1 MKILIEI
8 FFSHS
13 RMDQFRLNITKY
25 SFSQR
30 TVNDCNKLSTYGVT
44 ASSMNMFKNK
54 VDTYLRNVGL
64 SISQWLPCPFA
75 IWAFALDS
83 NLVKSY

>member
-8 FFSHS
+8 FSSLKTDNRARGHEVTLV
-13 RMDQFRLNITKY
+13 RDQCRLDIRKY

-30 TVNDCNKLSTYGVT
+30 TINEWNKLSTYCVT

-54 VDTYLRNVGL
+54 EDYNRNGKKKL
-64 SISQWLPCPFA
+64 WSFI
-75 IWAFALDS
+75 
-83 NLVKSY
+83 KHR